1 MFTEVEKFFTAILG
15 DGVDVTLIHAFL
27 ICLSVLIV
35 YAFILR
41 PFINL
46 VGGKNGSRIF
56 DITVMILIVLVGVK
70 TLYPDI
76 FTEGGY
82 TKTDLDSYYDQGY
95 SDGYDRGE
103 GEGYDKG
110 YADGSTD
117 GGDTIALNTF
127 NTVEEAVSSLFD
139 WSQCFEFSPR
149 SVGYY
154 ERFVSANE
162 IVNIEAIDGIVPVTG
177 IPCFIVDNVV
187 YYVFYEH
194 FQDYDDMGYATD
206 SIIYS
211 DWENI

>member
-1 MFTEVEKFFTAILG
+1 MFAEVEKFFISILG
-15 DGVDVTLIHAFL
+15 DGFDVTMIHAFL
-27 ICLSVLIV
+27 VCLTVLIV

-46 VGGKNGSRIF
+46 AGGKNGSRIF
-56 DITVMILIVLVGVK
+56 DITIVILIVLIGVK

-110 YADGSTD
+110 YADGATD
-117 GGDTIALNTF
+117 VGDTIALNTF
-127 NTVEEAVSSLFD
+127 NTVEEAVSSFFG
-139 WSQCFEFSPR
+139 WSRCFEFSPR

-162 IVNIEAIDGIVPVTG
+162 IVNIETIDSIVAVTG
-177 IPCFIVDNVV
+177 IPCFIVDDVV

-194 FQDYDDMGYATD
+194 FQDYYEMGYATD